1 MIYKTRLLIISSLL
15 LFAGCYNNAHIQTQR
30 ELQKGE
36 SSTNVGVIVPSIS
49 SDERFET
56 NIAAQRIEFSHI
68 KGFKKFEFGYYGG
81 VGIVFADVPIGLGG
95 LILRKNINTDSSPIK
110 LGLHAEYGQFKEGAR
125 DRKRSGFQIRPSI
138 TTLTSSKKSSY
149 LGLHGLLSISR
160 RTEDAWH
167 YTSVNTESGS
177 TYELVKAVEEENY
190 YTYGYGVTMGSEKF
204 SNSFSVQTQIDIS
217 MVKNIWDDREPNR
230 SKIDHKF
237 VPLVSLSAG
246 INFFNPIEQFDQDF
260 IPMPNVEKT
269 ERKGNEYTLKTDEP
283 ESYSFKN
290 SSTDSYAF
298 FDQSSEKT
306 IQRGTYS
313 PYELA
318 QRHMNEPTVHRFLT
332 AMTPFITY
340 LGLFIPFA
348 EDETFEKLEAP
359 APVSYSYALFG
370 IVPQILSDR
379 IAKNIQLSSDESENM
394 AFKEMYVKELRK
406 LRHKKTIKDF
416 GIMYLVGVLPVSI
429 LLHAWD
435 DSGW

>member
-36 SSTNVGVIVPSIS
+36 SSTNVGVIVQPIS

-56 NIAAQRIEFSHI
+56 HIASPRIEFSHI
-68 KGFKKFEFGYYGG
+68 KGFKNFEFGYYGG
-81 VGIVFADVPIGLGG
+81 VGIVFEEVPIGLGG
-95 LILRKNINTDSSPIK
+95 LIWRKNINTDSSPIK
-110 LGLHAEYGQFKEGAR
+110 LGLHAEYGQIKEGAR

-160 RTEDAWH
+160 RTEDRWR
-167 YTSVNTESGS
+167 YTSVGS
-177 TYELVKAVEEENY
+177 TYERVKTVEEENY
-190 YTYGYGVTMGSEKF
+190 NSYGYGLTLGLEKF

-217 MVKNIWDDREPNR
+217 MVKNIWDDIEPNR

-260 IPMPNVEKT
+260 IPMPNVEKA

-290 SSTDSYAF
+290 SSTDSYVF
-298 FDQSSEKT
+298 FDQSSEKI

-394 AFKEMYVKELRK
+394 AFKEVYVKELRK

>member
-56 NIAAQRIEFSHI
+56 HIASQRIEFSHLR
-68 KGFKKFEFGYYGG
+68 GFKNFEFGYYGG
-81 VGIVFADVPIGLGG
+81 VGLLMDQLAPIGLGG
-95 LILRKNINTDSSPIK
+95 LILRKNINTGFSPIK
-110 LGLHAEYGQFKEGAR
+110 IGLHAEYGKVTER
-125 DRKRSGFQIRPSI
+125 DKSLVGFQSRPSI

-160 RTEDAWH
+160 RTEDRWR
-167 YTSVNTESGS
+167 YTSVGS
-177 TYELVKAVEEENY
+177 TYERVKTVEEENY
-190 YTYGYGVTMGSEKF
+190 NSYGYGLTLGLEKF

-217 MVKNIWDDREPNR
+217 MVKNIWDDIEPNR

-246 INFFNPIEQFDQDF
+246 INFFNPIEQFDQAF

-290 SSTDSYAF
+290 SSTDSYVF
-298 FDQSSEKT
+298 FDQSSEKI

-394 AFKEMYVKELRK
+394 AFKEVYVKELRK

-429 LLHAWD
+429 LLQAWD

>member
-1 MIYKTRLLIISSLL
+1 MIYKIRLLIISSLL
-15 LFAGCYNNAHIQTQR
+15 LLAGCYNNAHIQTQR

-36 SSTNVGVIVPSIS
+36 LSTNVGVIVPSIS

-81 VGIVFADVPIGLGG
+81 VGIVFDEAPIGLGG
-95 LILRKNINTDSSPIK
+95 LIWRKNINTDSSPIK
-110 LGLHAEYGQFKEGAR
+110 LGLHAEYGQIKEGAR

-160 RTEDAWH
+160 RTEDRWR
-167 YTSVNTESGS
+167 YTSVGS
-177 TYELVKAVEEENY
+177 TYERVKTVEEENY
-190 YTYGYGVTMGSEKF
+190 NSYGYGLTLGLEKF

-217 MVKNIWDDREPNR
+217 MVKNIWDDIEPNR

-260 IPMPNVEKT
+260 IPMPNVEKA

-290 SSTDSYAF
+290 SSTDSYVF
-298 FDQSSEKT
+298 FDQSSEKI

-394 AFKEMYVKELRK
+394 AFKEVYVKELRK

>member
-1 MIYKTRLLIISSLL
+1 MIYKIRLLIISSLL
-15 LFAGCYNNAHIQTQR
+15 LLAGCYNNAHIQTQR

-56 NIAAQRIEFSHI
+56 HIAAQRIEFSHI

-81 VGIVFADVPIGLGG
+81 VGIVFAEAPIGLGG
-95 LILRKNINTDSSPIK
+95 LIWRKNINTDSSPIK

-160 RTEDAWH
+160 RTEDRWR
-167 YTSVNTESGS
+167 YTSVGS
-177 TYELVKAVEEENY
+177 TYERVKTVEEENY
-190 YTYGYGVTMGSEKF
+190 NSYGYGLTLGLEKF

-217 MVKNIWDDREPNR
+217 MVKNIWDDIEPNR

-290 SSTDSYAF
+290 SSTDSYVF
-298 FDQSSEKT
+298 FDQSSEKI

-394 AFKEMYVKELRK
+394 AFKEVYVKELRK

>member
-56 NIAAQRIEFSHI
+56 HIAAQRIEFSHI

-81 VGIVFADVPIGLGG
+81 VGIVFAEAPIGLGG
-95 LILRKNINTDSSPIK
+95 LIWRKNINTDSSPIK

-160 RTEDAWH
+160 RTEDRWR
-167 YTSVNTESGS
+167 YTSVGS
-177 TYELVKAVEEENY
+177 TYERVKTVEEENY
-190 YTYGYGVTMGSEKF
+190 NSYGYGLTLGLEKF

-217 MVKNIWDDREPNR
+217 MVKNIWDDIEPNR

-260 IPMPNVEKT
+260 IPMPNVEKA

-290 SSTDSYAF
+290 SSTDSYVF
-298 FDQSSEKT
+298 FDQSSEKI

-394 AFKEMYVKELRK
+394 AFKEVYVKELRK